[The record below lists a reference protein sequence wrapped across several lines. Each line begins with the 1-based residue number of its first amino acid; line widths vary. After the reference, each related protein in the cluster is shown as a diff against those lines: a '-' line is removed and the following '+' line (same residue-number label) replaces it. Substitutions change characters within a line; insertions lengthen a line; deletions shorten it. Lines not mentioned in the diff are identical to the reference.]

1 MKLNISIALCALL
14 YFDAPAFSNCSVSCV
29 KLCYE
34 HSSNPYGRLRRAS
47 SEPTEKETDLKTVC
61 EAYFAG
67 LLECDYQPLCATDD
81 NAYDNVC
88 ALCEKIKSNS
98 PEIRHD
104 GKC

>member
-1 MKLNISIALCALL
+1 MKLSITIALCALL
-14 YFDAPAFSNCSVSCV
+14 YFAAPAFSNCV
-29 KLCYE
+29 
-34 HSSNPYGRLRRAS
+34 HIGHGHFSNSNFFGRLRRAS

-81 NAYDNVC
+81 NTYDNVC